1 MSIILN
7 PKRRAVK
14 AMFIKSHLRMMS
26 VGMKHSSLTMTEV
39 LKQASM
45 ITDKKYKRT
54 KAGCREAYEDV
65 SLYLRAYLHENG
77 RNGFLP
83 QVSTSFNGI

>member
-1 MSIILN
+1 MTLILN
-7 PKRRAVK
+7 PKRKAVK

-26 VGMKHSSLTMTEV
+26 VGMKHSSLTMTDV

-54 KAGCREAYEDV
+54 KAGCKEAYEDV
-65 SLYLRAYLHENG
+65 SLYLRAFFHENG

-83 QVSTSFNGI
+83 EPSTRFNGI

>member
-1 MSIILN
+1 
-7 PKRRAVK
+7 
-14 AMFIKSHLRMMS
+14 
-26 VGMKHSSLTMTEV
+26 
-39 LKQASM
+39 M

-54 KAGCREAYEDV
+54 KAGCKEAYEDV